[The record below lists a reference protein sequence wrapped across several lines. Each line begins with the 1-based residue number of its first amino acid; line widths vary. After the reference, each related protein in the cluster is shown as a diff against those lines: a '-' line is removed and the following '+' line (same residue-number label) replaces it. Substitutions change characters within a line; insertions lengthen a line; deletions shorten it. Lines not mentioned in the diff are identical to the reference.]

1 MSIEEYRQKMELCMM
16 RTGIREEESATVAK
30 FLSGLSLEIRAKYNF
45 CFIEISMTWFKCA
58 LK

>member
-1 MSIEEYRQKMELCMM
+1 MELCMM